1 MLNELYKDCH
11 ITEKPLLCNLYIY
24 QGQLG
29 NLIEYHAD
37 VSFPLCFD
45 AMTFNLQPNYFHY
58 VSRITILTRE
68 IIFNGRCKILV
79 LHVLF
84 ISIWCSNKKKKACIL
99 LFIFLFFK
107 LLLLHVSHIQCSQR
121 PSRHSPR
128 LLPSRQPPEHLK
140 QTVRH
145 LRQES
150 QWNSAKR
157 KKKKR
162 EAVL

>member
-11 ITEKPLLCNLYIY
+11 ITEKPLSCNLYIY

-29 NLIEYHAD
+29 NWIEYHAD

-68 IIFNGRCKILV
+68 IVFNGRCKILV

-84 ISIWCSNKKKKACIL
+84 ISIWCSNNKNL
-99 LFIFLFFK
+99 VYSFLFLKFSNFCCYMLATYSVVK
-107 LLLLHVSHIQCSQR
+107 SHLGTRLDSCLLGNC
-121 PSRHSPR
+121 PSTLNR
-128 LLPSRQPPEHLK
+128 L
-140 QTVRH
+140 
-145 LRQES
+145 
-150 QWNSAKR
+150 
-157 KKKKR
+157 
-162 EAVL
+162 